1 MCSCA
6 AKPIL
11 VIVPYSAKLV
21 PSALLSDIPPLL
33 RTTCVSNG
41 VCLPAN
47 DDDTSSTEPLIVSA
61 VTPAKEPPVIV
72 ISPLI
77 FAADAV
83 I

>member
-21 PSALLSDIPPLL
+21 PSALLSDSPTLL

-47 DDDTSSTEPLIVSA
+47 EEDTASTEPLIWSA
-61 VTPAKEPPVIV
+61 I
-72 ISPLI
+72 
-77 FAADAV
+77 
-83 I
+83 